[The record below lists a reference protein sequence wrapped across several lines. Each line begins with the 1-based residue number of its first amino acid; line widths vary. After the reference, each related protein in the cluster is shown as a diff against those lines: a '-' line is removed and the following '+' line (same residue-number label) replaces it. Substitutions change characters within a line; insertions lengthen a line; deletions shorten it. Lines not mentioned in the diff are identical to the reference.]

1 MKELQSTA
9 PAFTHLINLAA
20 ERFGAKVLWC
30 TDDFFAEKEGNMQ
43 SALTIG

>member
-1 MKELQSTA
+1 MIEKSMKDQQA

-30 TDDFFAEKEGNMQ
+30 TDDFFAEKEK
-43 SALTIG
+43 